1 MADYHFLPVPYIPQ
15 HYLPSSPSLSR
26 IFTDQWTATAST
38 LTVGSLA
45 PIPPRAIGYP
55 GVTDSSETAALK
67 LRVSQ
72 LEAALEELRC
82 RVDALTKGEQ
92 GLLKTSP
99 VYGPC

>member
-1 MADYHFLPVPYIPQ
+1 MADYHFLPVPCIPQ
-15 HYLPSSPSLSR
+15 HHLPSSPSLSR
-26 IFTDQWTATAST
+26 IFTDQWTTTAST

-45 PIPPRAIGYP
+45 PIPRTIGYP